1 MPLRPPLYSCGPAET
16 RSATSPG
23 HGSKLPINIDNLL
36 HQRGV
41 EGNRVEFKGSWN
53 EGRVVEQVLHTICA
67 FANDYLDTNGGYI
80 VLGVE
85 ERSGVAA
92 LPPKG
97 LDRERLTAIQKSI
110 RGQCRRLEPRYEVI
124 ASHEVVAGRDLLV
137 LWVPASE
144 DRPHAAPVSRNSKER
159 RTYIRLGAETVEAD
173 QRQLQELIRRK
184 GKAPFDD
191 RPAPDFVL
199 EDLRS
204 SLVREFLREV
214 RSGLLDEP
222 DDVQIYRRLKLTA
235 RLNGHEVPRN
245 IALMFFSDE
254 PERAFPGA
262 RIEVVRVARGGDVL
276 PERNFRGPLH
286 RQLHDSVSYLEQ
298 WIGRQVEKVAGR
310 AESEIWSSYPFGAV
324 EEAIG
329 NAVHHRGYDDREPTK
344 VRLFDDRMEI
354 TSYPGPVPGIEAEHL
369 EPEAQP
375 PLVPGRNR
383 RIGELLKELGLVE
396 MWGTGV
402 RKIHRTMVE
411 NGSPPPRFEF
421 DEERTYFRVVL
432 PIHPGAAPPASR
444 LRTAARRDGLV
455 LVSIGAES
463 IQPVVEASLAALELS
478 DARVLIDHSAPD
490 YLDADPE
497 RFEAEAKRIRNALR
511 EPIEDPEVAQLH
523 LFYRGPVAIG
533 PLLGALLATSAK
545 PVVVYHYHDGR
556 YTRAYVLDRRFL
568 KTKD

>member
-1 MPLRPPLYSCGPAET
+1 ME
-16 RSATSPG
+16 
-23 HGSKLPINIDNLL
+23 SKLPINIDRLL

-41 EGNRVEFKGSWN
+41 EGSRVEFKGSWN
-53 EGRVVEQVLHTICA
+53 EEWVVEQVLHTICA
-67 FANDYLDTNGGYI
+67 FANDYQNNNGGYI

-85 ERSGVAA
+85 ERSGVAV

-97 LDRERLTAIQKSI
+97 LDRERLTEIQKSI
-110 RGQCRRLEPRYEVI
+110 RGQCRR
-124 ASHEVVAGRDLLV
+124 
-137 LWVPASE
+137 
-144 DRPHAAPVSRNSKER
+144 
-159 RTYIRLGAETVEAD
+159 
-173 QRQLQELIRRK
+173 
-184 GKAPFDD
+184 
-191 RPAPDFVL
+191 L

-222 DDVQIYRRLKLTA
+222 DDLQVYRRLKLTA
-235 RLNGHEVPRN
+235 RLNGREVPRN
-245 IALMFFSDE
+245 VALMFFSDE

-262 RIEVVRVARGGDVL
+262 RIEVVQVVRGGDVL

-310 AESEIWSSYPFGAV
+310 AESETWSSYPFGAV

-354 TSYPGPVPGIEAEHL
+354 TSYPGPVPGVEAEHF

-375 PLVPGRNR
+375 PLLPGRNR

-402 RKIHRTMVE
+402 RKIHRVMAE

-421 DEERTYFRVVL
+421 DRDRTYFRVVL
-432 PIHPGAAPPASR
+432 PIHPAAAPEAG
-444 LRTAARRDGLV
+444 ARRAGGRGDGLIV
-455 LVSIGAES
+455 VSLGNQSLWPI
-463 IQPVVEASLAALELS
+463 VEASLADLGLGAAKKLVDFAE
-478 DARVLIDHSAPD
+478 
-490 YLDADPE
+490 PE
-497 RFEAEAKRIRNALR
+497 YIEAAAESLQAAAKRLRNALR
-511 EPIEDPEVAQLH
+511 EPIEDTEVARLH
-523 LFYRGPVAIG
+523 LFYRGPLAMA
-533 PLLGALLATSAK
+533 PLLGAVLVGAAK
-545 PVVVYHYHDGR
+545 PVVVYHYHDGLH
-556 YTRAYVLDRRFL
+556 TPAYVMDGRFL
-568 KTKD
+568 KATD